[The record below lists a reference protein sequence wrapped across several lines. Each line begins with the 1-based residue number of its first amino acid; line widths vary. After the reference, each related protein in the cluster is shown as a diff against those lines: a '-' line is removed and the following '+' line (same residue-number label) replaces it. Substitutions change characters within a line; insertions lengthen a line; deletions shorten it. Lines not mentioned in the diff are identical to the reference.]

1 MAVGYDAC
9 RICSAILA
17 AAPGSAARRRAPSA
31 PQIGCVYLA
40 GTGARTSL
48 MPLAG
53 EYSSPRSS
61 PARSQLVGARDS
73 MACWRRG
80 GNRSGADLTLLYATQ
95 RSPRSCRVVRSA
107 RCRHR
112 PRLAVPRS
120 PGAIAVLGAVGI
132 FLDGMSGHRLRAFL
146 VRQRARPHSARGT
159 AARLASRTFVA
170 GVLLTY
176 AVWQTRFQ
184 YMAEHMFFLNRVQH
198 MVMHHLGPFLIA
210 LAWPGPTLW
219 RGMPPV
225 LRRMSALSLTDRI
238 VSLIQQPV
246 IAALLFD
253 GLLFLWLYPPMHF
266 IGMIDVRV
274 YRIMNLSMI
283 GDGLLFWFLILDPRR
298 APPAR
303 LSYAVRLVLVMAVQ
317 IPQIMLGALIAVVPR
332 DLYPFYTLCGRLYPW
347 MAAGIDQQLGGFVV
361 YFPGAMMS
369 AIAGLILFRWLW
381 IADETDLPACCTH
394 ASSVAGPARLPA
406 G

>member
-1 MAVGYDAC
+1 MLISRFSTRGSDRLDLVGLCAVPAAGIALDWLCRVHPGQLPFWAPWEFSWTAC
-9 RICSAILA
+9 L
-17 AAPGSAARRRAPSA
+17 
-31 PQIGCVYLA
+31 
-40 GTGARTSL
+40 GTGFALFWYASGLARTV
-48 MPLAG
+48 
-53 EYSSPRSS
+53 
-61 PARSQLVGARDS
+61 PA
-73 MACWRRG
+73 
-80 GNRSGADLTLLYATQ
+80 
-95 RSPRSCRVVRSA
+95 
-107 RCRHR
+107 
-112 PRLAVPRS
+112 
-120 PGAIAVLGAVGI
+120 
-132 FLDGMSGHRLRAFL
+132 
-146 VRQRARPHSARGT
+146 ARPHAWRR
-159 AARLASRTFVA
+159 ATFVA

-332 DLYPFYTLCGRLYPW
+332 DLYPFYTLYGRLYPW

-381 IADETDLPACCTH
+381 IADETDLPACTH